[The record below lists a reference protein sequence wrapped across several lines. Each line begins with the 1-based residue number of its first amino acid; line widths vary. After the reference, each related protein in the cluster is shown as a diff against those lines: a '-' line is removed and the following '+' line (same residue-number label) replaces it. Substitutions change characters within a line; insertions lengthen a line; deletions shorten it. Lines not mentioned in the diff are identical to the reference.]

1 MRWEPESDET
11 QPPSAGSRTDVMT
24 EDRSVER
31 GAKGTT
37 AAAVGG
43 TTENPKFKWYVVH
56 TYSGHENKVK
66 QSIEKAVE
74 LQGMREQ
81 FGQVL
86 IPMEEVTELKKGKKV
101 KVSKKFFPSY
111 VLVQL
116 ELTEEIMHLVNNIPG
131 VTRFVGTS
139 SRPVPITAK
148 EVDRILK
155 RGETQPRETKEIRE
169 IPFHVGEHVKVTDGP
184 FADFNGVIDEINPER
199 GKLKVMVGIF
209 GRETPVELDF
219 MQVERL

>member
-1 MRWEPESDET
+1 MEDEKNIETSGTGSAVKGADDSRPDVAAELSDTTAEPE
-11 QPPSAGSRTDVMT
+11 
-24 EDRSVER
+24 
-31 GAKGTT
+31 
-37 AAAVGG
+37 
-43 TTENPKFKWYVVH
+43 ENPLWKWYVVH

-74 LQGMREQ
+74 LQGLDVD

-86 IPMEEVTELKKGKKV
+86 ISMEEVTEMKKGKKV
-101 KVSKKFFPSY
+101 KVTRKFFPSY
-111 VLVQL
+111 ILVQL
-116 ELTEEIMHLVNNIPG
+116 NLTEEMMHLVNNIPG
-131 VTRFVGTS
+131 VTRFVGTG
-139 SRPVPITAK
+139 SRPVPITQK

-155 RGETQPRETKEIRE
+155 REDTKKTETRE
-169 IPFHVGEHVKVTDGP
+169 IHEIPYHVGDQIKVTDGP

-219 MQVERL
+219 LQVEPL

>member
-1 MRWEPESDET
+1 MEDEKNIEASGTGSAVQGAADGSSSDVAAELSDTSATPE
-11 QPPSAGSRTDVMT
+11 
-24 EDRSVER
+24 
-31 GAKGTT
+31 
-37 AAAVGG
+37 
-43 TTENPKFKWYVVH
+43 ENPLWKWYVVH

-74 LQGMREQ
+74 LQGLDAD

-86 IPMEEVTELKKGKKV
+86 ISMEEITEMKKGKKV
-101 KVSKKFFPSY
+101 KVTRKFFPSY
-111 VLVQL
+111 ILVQL
-116 ELTEEIMHLVNNIPG
+116 NLTEEMMHLVNNIPG
-131 VTRFVGTS
+131 VTRFVGTG
-139 SRPVPITAK
+139 SRPVPITQK

-155 RGETQPRETKEIRE
+155 REDTKTKETREIRE
-169 IPFHVGEHVKVTDGP
+169 IPYHVGDQIKVTDGP

-219 MQVERL
+219 LQVEPL